1 MIAEIEILKVF
12 LLVMV
17 RFSGLILTAPV
28 LGSGN
33 FPVIAKIGLVGM
45 FAFIVTPTLGVLD
58 DPLPAGTMEF
68 TIMAMSELLIGM
80 VIGLVL
86 TLTFSAIQ
94 VAGQIMDMQS
104 GFGAMNVFNPAMETQ
119 FPIFGFFYFILAVL
133 YMFITNGHHM
143 MIRALVSTFD
153 HIPLGGLSPDIG
165 LIGQLSTWGSLMFYD
180 GLLIAAP
187 VTAAMLLAYV
197 SMGIMGRVVPQI
209 HLFVIGFPITIAT
222 ALLVVALTVD
232 VYLNYLDSMFFK
244 MYQNV
249 DTLIQGLG

>member
-45 FAFIVTPTLGVLD
+45 FAFIVTPTLGTLD
-58 DPLPAGTMEF
+58 APLPAGTMEF
-68 TIMAMSELLIGM
+68 TIMAMSELIIGM
-80 VIGLVL
+80 VIGLVM
-86 TLTFSAIQ
+86 TLAFSAIQ
-94 VAGQIMDMQS
+94 IAGQIMDMQS
-104 GFGAMNVFNPAMETQ
+104 GFGMMNVFNPAMETQ

-133 YMFITNGHHM
+133 YMLITNGHHM
-143 MIRALVSTFD
+143 MIRALASTFD